1 MKIMKERKVSRKEL
15 AKGLNVPYT
24 TLTDQC
30 TGRIFPRVEKINM
43 IADYF
48 GIKKSD
54 LIEEMLEDEDD
65 LLNDDPVIVD
75 VFSKIYF
82 ENIFQKKLM
91 HLKLVKN

>member
-1 MKIMKERKVSRKEL
+1 
-15 AKGLNVPYT
+15 
-24 TLTDQC
+24 
-30 TGRIFPRVEKINM
+30 M

-82 ENIFQKKLM
+82 ENIF
-91 HLKLVKN
+91 